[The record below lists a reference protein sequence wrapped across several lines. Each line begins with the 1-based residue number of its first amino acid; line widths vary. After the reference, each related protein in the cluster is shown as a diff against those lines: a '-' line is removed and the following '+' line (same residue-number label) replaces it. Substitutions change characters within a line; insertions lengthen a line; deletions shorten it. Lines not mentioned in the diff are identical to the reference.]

1 MSCPF
6 PDAGADNATIIQGC
20 TMDTYEADVARRRV
34 LSPILDAGEYR
45 TLSSSVRLELGA
57 TSRAGKLRP
66 FNQDHYLA
74 VRLGRS
80 QEVLD
85 TSLAERDVPGRFE
98 EYAYALLVADGLGQ
112 TGAGSL
118 ASRIALSTFAH
129 LALHYGRWNVRID
142 RETAFDVMNR
152 AQRLYEG
159 VNDAVIRHAQDHEEL
174 EGMATTLTAAY
185 SAGDDLFIA
194 HVGHSR
200 AYLYRQGEL
209 TKLTVDHTVAES
221 VARNH
226 VPQPL
231 QPASSQDLRH
241 ILTDTIGGR
250 RRLPEI
256 NIEHFRLQ
264 DGDRLLICTNGLT
277 DVVDDKG
284 IAEVLA
290 CRRHPSEDCRILGDL
305 ALEHGSEDD
314 TTIVLGDYRIPRI

>member
-1 MSCPF
+1 M
-6 PDAGADNATIIQGC
+6 
-20 TMDTYEADVARRRV
+20 MDTYEADVTRRRV
-34 LSPILDAGEYR
+34 LSPLLDAGEYR

-57 TSRAGKLRP
+57 TSRPGKLRP

-85 TSLAERDVPGRFE
+85 TSLAERDVPGHFE

-174 EGMATTLTAAY
+174 QGMASTLTAAY

-226 VPQPL
+226 APQPL
-231 QPASSQDLRH
+231 QPASSQDLQH
-241 ILTDTIGGR
+241 ILTDTIGGK

-256 NIEHFRLQ
+256 SIEHFRLQ
-264 DGDRLLICTNGLT
+264 DGDRLLLCTNGLT
-277 DVVDDKG
+277 DVLDDKG
-284 IAEVLA
+284 IAEVLT
-290 CRRHPSEDCRILGDL
+290 CRRHPSEDSRILADV

-314 TTIVLGDYRIPRI
+314 VTIVLGDYRIPRI